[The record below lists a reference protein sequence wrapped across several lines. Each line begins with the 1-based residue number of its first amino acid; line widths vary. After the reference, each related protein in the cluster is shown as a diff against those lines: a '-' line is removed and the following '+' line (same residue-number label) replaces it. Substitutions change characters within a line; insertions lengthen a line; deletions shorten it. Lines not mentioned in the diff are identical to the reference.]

1 MFEIEEMKRKF
12 NEFVNFEI
20 KPLIEENE
28 KIKRE
33 NTEMK
38 ELIKKIQKNQ
48 NSIKSEN
55 LILKAEVIDM
65 REKIKHYIKDETPTK
80 IQETVINDEDF
91 YDDEQSFTLPKS
103 VINHLTISFSNMLAD
118 TTQQQI
124 ELIINPKEFEQ
135 DE

>member
-1 MFEIEEMKRKF
+1 MFEIEEIKRKF

-38 ELIKKIQKNQ
+38 EVIKKIQKNQ

-65 REKIKHYIKDETPTK
+65 REKIKHYIKNETPSK

-103 VINHLTISFSNMLAD
+103 VINHLTSSLSNMLAD

-135 DE
+135 YE